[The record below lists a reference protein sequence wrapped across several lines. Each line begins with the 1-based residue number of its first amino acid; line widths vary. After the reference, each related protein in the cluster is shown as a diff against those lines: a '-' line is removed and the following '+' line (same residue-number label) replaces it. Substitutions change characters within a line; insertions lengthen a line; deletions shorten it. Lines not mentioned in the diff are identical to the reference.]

1 MTTINRSPEEKS
13 DSHAGGSQE
22 TEQDIRERAHKLWQA
37 EGSPEGR
44 LNEYWHRAQ
53 ELIQDETKAAYPPAQ
68 SRGNRT

>member
-1 MTTINRSPEEKS
+1 MTTTNRSPDERS
-13 DSHAGGSQE
+13 DLHHEGPEQAEQE
-22 TEQDIRERAHKLWQA
+22 IRERAHKLWQA

-53 ELIQDETKAAYPPAQ
+53 ELLHDETKSAYPPAQ